1 MFIKVVSFDIATLGD
16 PMIGIIESWLLS
28 PLWSKGLMLNFIL
41 ISFDSI
47 EKGSPSAGADLQVVL
62 PFENINKNQYEL
74 VRVYNITML
83 NW

>member
-1 MFIKVVSFDIATLGD
+1 
-16 PMIGIIESWLLS
+16 
-28 PLWSKGLMLNFIL
+28 MLNFIL

-83 NW
+83 N